1 MRDELRRHNQTQNV
15 ESTPGTSSNP
25 QTERIERRLA
35 GSLNRIRKPKGRR
48 KKILDK
54 KSGIQVRWIHFD
66 GESKVFVPVRRRKRI
81 AIARACESEPFLTSR
96 SHFLRAQKVLAENI
110 QIWT

>member
-35 GSLNRIRKPKGRR
+35 GSLNRIRKPKG
-48 KKILDK
+48 
-54 KSGIQVRWIHFD
+54 IHFD